1 MNSLKP
7 LNTNKI
13 SSLKLN
19 NYVKVSIEHDYPTFY
34 VSIPQL
40 NANGCGYTLN
50 GALADLKESIIG
62 AYEIYIKDRK
72 EEELSVKSMELRNRL
87 LSLISEESYENAL
100 TEMKGSKFYDSKE
113 AKK

>member
-19 NYVKVSIEHDYPTFY
+19 NYVEVRVEY
-34 VSIPQL
+34 VDEIWYLNISQL